1 MKKIISY
8 ISVALLVVAIGC
20 NDDDNNLPVIKPE
33 KTGMVTIGE
42 NTYEWVRYAGLDW
55 MTSNFKEGTPYYE
68 LTYINQYGYTDDLI
82 KDCEDLTP
90 EEWDR
95 YGNLYSYEEEKANAP
110 EGWRLPNGDGYCI
123 AFRWICHCNGS
134 TSRATL
140 PALERVRLFLDGYG
154 REK

>member
-95 YGNLYSYEEEKANAP
+95 YGNLYSYEEAKANAP
-110 EGWRLPNGDGYCI
+110 EGWRLPTRSEERRVGKECRS
-123 AFRWICHCNGS
+123 RWSPYH
-134 TSRATL
+134 
-140 PALERVRLFLDGYG
+140 
-154 REK
+154 